1 MARVLAACL
10 SLKRQ
15 NTRVKGTI
23 NITMES
29 PNVTGSPLSFSTTH
43 PPLSQRTQTLNKP
56 PHQSG
61 KGRSNK
67 FDPACAVK
75 STTKVQ
81 EQEKEASPF
90 TRRNSIVLL
99 PHPGAE
105 RSKPCPSQKR
115 RNANSEETAQLGLT
129 FGPGRG
135 MNPQGCPASL

>member
-1 MARVLAACL
+1 MGQLPRDRLKIIHIGMRNRSTHHSTLARVLAACL

-67 FDPACAVK
+67 FDPARA
-75 STTKVQ
+75 
-81 EQEKEASPF
+81 
-90 TRRNSIVLL
+90 L
-99 PHPGAE
+99 
-105 RSKPCPSQKR
+105 
-115 RNANSEETAQLGLT
+115 
-129 FGPGRG
+129 
-135 MNPQGCPASL
+135 